1 MGTVRSRFWR
11 GERVWFIDYIA
22 ADGRRVRRTIGPGE
36 QNRRYA
42 KQILLQREAE
52 ATLGRNHIPVSR
64 TVRFAEFARDWLKR
78 IASRVKPKTLETYEN
93 ALQRHLLPRF
103 GEMRLGALSR
113 REVESYVLEKIAA
126 GTRRGKKGKAVPL
139 APATINKTLA
149 VLKLVL
155 HDAIEHGLLTES
167 AALRVKLV
175 RDISREKDE
184 QLNVLPPAEIERL
197 LAVAEEPYRGLN
209 RSEEHT
215 NSSHTV

>member
-22 ADGRRVRRTIGPGE
+22 ADGRRVRQTIGPGE

-93 ALQRHLLPRF
+93 ALQA
-103 GEMRLGALSR
+103 LGAAKRVRPFHWLRQRSIR
-113 REVESYVLEKIAA
+113 HWPFSNSCCTMPSNMAYSLKVQPYV
-126 GTRRGKKGKAVPL
+126 
-139 APATINKTLA
+139 
-149 VLKLVL
+149 
-155 HDAIEHGLLTES
+155 
-167 AALRVKLV
+167 
-175 RDISREKDE
+175 
-184 QLNVLPPAEIERL
+184 
-197 LAVAEEPYRGLN
+197 
-209 RSEEHT
+209 
-215 NSSHTV
+215 